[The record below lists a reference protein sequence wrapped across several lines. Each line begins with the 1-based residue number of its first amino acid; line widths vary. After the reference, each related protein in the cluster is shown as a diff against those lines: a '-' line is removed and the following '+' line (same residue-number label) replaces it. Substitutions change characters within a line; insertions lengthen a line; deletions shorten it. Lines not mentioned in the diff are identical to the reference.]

1 MRTDRQTDLVDLEGN
16 PGSRDDDLLNAIHIR
31 EHPLI
36 IEAVWSCVTEE
47 HTVEPIHEV
56 ITAG

>member
-1 MRTDRQTDLVDLEGN
+1 MDLEGN

-36 IEAVWSCVTEE
+36 IEAVWPCISEE
-47 HTVEPIHEV
+47 HTVETIHEV